1 MAMAG
6 RSILLTGSGSGIG
19 RAAALLFAGEGGRV
33 AVVDQDEDEAQATAN
48 SIRQNGGEALAIG
61 ADVSREA
68 DCRGMVQRALAAYGR
83 LDVAFNNAG
92 IGASGFAVADEEEV
106 AWSRLIDVN
115 LKGIFLAMK
124 YEIPAMVGAGG
135 GAIVNTA
142 SVAGLVGERGIG
154 AYSAS
159 KHGVVG
165 LTRTAALDYIG
176 QGVRIN
182 AVCPGA
188 TRTRM
193 FGELVSGPESGV
205 LHLVAP
211 PDRQNRGTGRDCT
224 RRPVSCFRRRLF
236 HRRPGAGGRWRVDRA
251 IVSPA
256 ESNKRHRP
264 AALRSNTARR
274 LRLSSVGGLH
284 DTYRTMYGKHRKMRE
299 RAGCA

>member
-1 MAMAG
+1 MSGRFAG
-6 RSILLTGSGSGIG
+6 RGILVTGAGSGIG
-19 RAAALLFAGEGGRV
+19 RAAAQLFADEGGRV
-33 AVVDQDEDEAQATAN
+33 VVVDQDENEAQATVT
-48 SIRQNGGEALAIG
+48 SIRQAGGEALAIG

-68 DCRGMVQRALAAYGR
+68 DCRGMVERALAAYGR
-83 LDVAFNNAG
+83 LHVAFNNAG

-106 AWSRLIDVN
+106 TWSRLIDVN
-115 LKGIFLAMK
+115 LKGIFLGMK

-188 TRTRM
+188 TRTRILASW
-193 FGELVSGPESGV
+193 FQDPKVESFILSRHPIGRIAEPEEIARAV
-205 LHLVAP
+205 LFLASDDASFIVGQA
-211 PDRQNRGTGRDCT
+211 
-224 RRPVSCFRRRLF
+224 L
-236 HRRPGAGGRWRVDRA
+236 AVD
-251 IVSPA
+251 
-256 ESNKRHRP
+256 
-264 AALRSNTARR
+264 
-274 LRLSSVGGLH
+274 GGL
-284 DTYRTMYGKHRKMRE
+284 T
-299 RAGCA
+299 AQ

>member
-1 MAMAG
+1 MSGRFAG
-6 RSILLTGSGSGIG
+6 RGILVTGAGSGIG
-19 RAAALLFAGEGGRV
+19 RAAAQLFANEGGRV
-33 AVVDQDEDEAQATAN
+33 AVVDRDENEALATVT
-48 SIRQNGGEALAIG
+48 SIRQAGGEALAIG

-68 DCRGMVQRALAAYGR
+68 DCRGMVERALAAYGR
-83 LDVAFNNAG
+83 LHVAFNNAG

-106 AWSRLIDVN
+106 TWSRLIDVN

-124 YEIPAMVGAGG
+124 YEIPAMVSAGG

-188 TRTRM
+188 TRTRILANW
-193 FGELVSGPESGV
+193 FQDPKVESFILSRHPIGRIAEPEEIARAV
-205 LHLVAP
+205 LFLASDDASFIVGQA
-211 PDRQNRGTGRDCT
+211 
-224 RRPVSCFRRRLF
+224 L
-236 HRRPGAGGRWRVDRA
+236 AVD
-251 IVSPA
+251 
-256 ESNKRHRP
+256 
-264 AALRSNTARR
+264 
-274 LRLSSVGGLH
+274 GGL
-284 DTYRTMYGKHRKMRE
+284 T
-299 RAGCA
+299 AQ

>member
-1 MAMAG
+1 MSGRFAG
-6 RSILLTGSGSGIG
+6 RGILVTGAGSGIG
-19 RAAALLFAGEGGRV
+19 RAAAQLFANEGGRV
-33 AVVDQDEDEAQATAN
+33 VVVDQDENEAQATVT
-48 SIRQNGGEALAIG
+48 SIRQAGGEALAIG

-68 DCRGMVQRALAAYGR
+68 DCRGMVERALAAYGR
-83 LDVAFNNAG
+83 LHVAFNNAG

-106 AWSRLIDVN
+106 TWSRLIDVN
-115 LKGIFLAMK
+115 LKGIFLGMK

-188 TRTRM
+188 TRTRILASW
-193 FGELVSGPESGV
+193 FQDPKVESFILSRHPIGRIAEPEEIARAV
-205 LHLVAP
+205 LFLASDDASFIVGQA
-211 PDRQNRGTGRDCT
+211 
-224 RRPVSCFRRRLF
+224 L
-236 HRRPGAGGRWRVDRA
+236 AVD
-251 IVSPA
+251 
-256 ESNKRHRP
+256 
-264 AALRSNTARR
+264 
-274 LRLSSVGGLH
+274 GGL
-284 DTYRTMYGKHRKMRE
+284 T
-299 RAGCA
+299 AQ

>member
-1 MAMAG
+1 MSGRFAG
-6 RSILLTGSGSGIG
+6 RGILVTGAGSGIG
-19 RAAALLFAGEGGRV
+19 RAAAQLFADEGGRV
-33 AVVDQDEDEAQATAN
+33 VVVDQDENEAQATVT
-48 SIRQNGGEALAIG
+48 SIRQAGGEALAIG

-68 DCRGMVQRALAAYGR
+68 DCRGMVERALAAYGR
-83 LDVAFNNAG
+83 LHVAFNNAG

-106 AWSRLIDVN
+106 TWSRLIDVN
-115 LKGIFLAMK
+115 LKGIFLTMK

-188 TRTRM
+188 TRTRILASW
-193 FGELVSGPESGV
+193 FQDPKVESFILSRHPIGRIAEPEEIARAV
-205 LHLVAP
+205 LFLASDDASFIVGQA
-211 PDRQNRGTGRDCT
+211 
-224 RRPVSCFRRRLF
+224 L
-236 HRRPGAGGRWRVDRA
+236 AVD
-251 IVSPA
+251 
-256 ESNKRHRP
+256 
-264 AALRSNTARR
+264 
-274 LRLSSVGGLH
+274 GGL
-284 DTYRTMYGKHRKMRE
+284 T
-299 RAGCA
+299 AQ

>member
-1 MAMAG
+1 MSGRFAG
-6 RSILLTGSGSGIG
+6 RSILVTGAGSGIG
-19 RAAALLFAGEGGRV
+19 RAAAQLFANEGGRV
-33 AVVDQDEDEAQATAN
+33 AVVDQDENEALATVA
-48 SIRQNGGEALAIG
+48 SIRQAGGEALAIG

-68 DCRGMVQRALAAYGR
+68 DCRGMVERALAAYGR
-83 LDVAFNNAG
+83 LHVAFNNAG

-106 AWSRLIDVN
+106 TWSRLIDVN

-182 AVCPGA
+182 AVCPVPPVREFWRAGF
-188 TRTRM
+188 RTPKW
-193 FGELVSGPESGV
+193 S
-205 LHLVAP
+205 HL
-211 PDRQNRGTGRDCT
+211 
-224 RRPVSCFRRRLF
+224 SC
-236 HRRPGAGGRWRVDRA
+236 RA
-251 IVSPA
+251 IRSDGLL
-256 ESNKRHRP
+256 SRKRSHVPCCFLRP
-264 AALRSNTARR
+264 TMRPSSSAKRSQSMAA
-274 LRLSSVGGLH
+274 
-284 DTYRTMYGKHRKMRE
+284 
-299 RAGCA
+299 

>member
-6 RSILLTGSGSGIG
+6 RFAGRSILVTGSGSGIG

-193 FGELVSGPESGV
+193 LANWFQDPKVESFILSRHPIGRIAEPEEIARAV
-205 LHLVAP
+205 LFLASDDASFIVGQA
-211 PDRQNRGTGRDCT
+211 
-224 RRPVSCFRRRLF
+224 L
-236 HRRPGAGGRWRVDRA
+236 AVD
-251 IVSPA
+251 
-256 ESNKRHRP
+256 
-264 AALRSNTARR
+264 
-274 LRLSSVGGLH
+274 GGL
-284 DTYRTMYGKHRKMRE
+284 T
-299 RAGCA
+299 AQ

>member
-1 MAMAG
+1 MSGRFAG
-6 RSILLTGSGSGIG
+6 RGILVTGAGSGIG
-19 RAAALLFAGEGGRV
+19 RAAAQLFANEGGRV
-33 AVVDQDEDEAQATAN
+33 AVVDQDENEALATVT
-48 SIRQNGGEALAIG
+48 SIRQAGGEALAIG

-68 DCRGMVQRALAAYGR
+68 DCRGMVERALAAYGR
-83 LDVAFNNAG
+83 LHVAFNNAG

-106 AWSRLIDVN
+106 TWSRLIDVN

-124 YEIPAMVGAGG
+124 YEIPAMVSAGG

-188 TRTRM
+188 TRTQILANWFQDPKVESFILSRHPI
-193 FGELVSGPESGV
+193 GRIAEPEEIARAV
-205 LHLVAP
+205 LFLASDDASFIVGQA
-211 PDRQNRGTGRDCT
+211 
-224 RRPVSCFRRRLF
+224 L
-236 HRRPGAGGRWRVDRA
+236 AVD
-251 IVSPA
+251 
-256 ESNKRHRP
+256 
-264 AALRSNTARR
+264 
-274 LRLSSVGGLH
+274 GGL
-284 DTYRTMYGKHRKMRE
+284 T
-299 RAGCA
+299 AQ

>member
-1 MAMAG
+1 MSG
-6 RSILLTGSGSGIG
+6 RFGGRGILVTGAGSGIG
-19 RAAALLFAGEGGRV
+19 RAAAQLFANEGGRV
-33 AVVDQDEDEAQATAN
+33 VVVDQDENEAQATVT
-48 SIRQNGGEALAIG
+48 SIRQAGGEALAIG

-68 DCRGMVQRALAAYGR
+68 DCRGMVERALAAYGR
-83 LDVAFNNAG
+83 LHVAFNNAG

-106 AWSRLIDVN
+106 TWSRLIDVN
-115 LKGIFLAMK
+115 LKGIFLGMK

-188 TRTRM
+188 TRTRILASW
-193 FGELVSGPESGV
+193 FQDPKVESFILSRHPIGRIAEPEEIARAV
-205 LHLVAP
+205 LFLASDDASFIVGQA
-211 PDRQNRGTGRDCT
+211 
-224 RRPVSCFRRRLF
+224 L
-236 HRRPGAGGRWRVDRA
+236 AVD
-251 IVSPA
+251 
-256 ESNKRHRP
+256 
-264 AALRSNTARR
+264 
-274 LRLSSVGGLH
+274 GGL
-284 DTYRTMYGKHRKMRE
+284 T
-299 RAGCA
+299 AQ

>member
-1 MAMAG
+1 MSGRFAG
-6 RSILLTGSGSGIG
+6 RGILVTGAGSGIG
-19 RAAALLFAGEGGRV
+19 RAAAQLFANEGGRV
-33 AVVDQDEDEAQATAN
+33 AVVDQDENEAQATVT
-48 SIRQNGGEALAIG
+48 SIRQAGGEALAIG

-68 DCRGMVQRALAAYGR
+68 DCRGMVERALAAYGR
-83 LDVAFNNAG
+83 LHVAFNNAG

-106 AWSRLIDVN
+106 TWSRLIDVN

-124 YEIPAMVGAGG
+124 YEIPAMVSAGG

-188 TRTRM
+188 TRTRILANW
-193 FGELVSGPESGV
+193 FQDPKVESFILSRHPIGRIAEPEEIARAV
-205 LHLVAP
+205 LFLASDDASFIVGQA
-211 PDRQNRGTGRDCT
+211 
-224 RRPVSCFRRRLF
+224 L
-236 HRRPGAGGRWRVDRA
+236 AVD
-251 IVSPA
+251 
-256 ESNKRHRP
+256 
-264 AALRSNTARR
+264 
-274 LRLSSVGGLH
+274 GGL
-284 DTYRTMYGKHRKMRE
+284 T
-299 RAGCA
+299 AQ

>member
-1 MAMAG
+1 MGGRFAG
-6 RSILLTGSGSGIG
+6 RSILVTGSGSGIG
-19 RAAALLFAGEGGRV
+19 RAAASLFAAEGGRV
-33 AVVDQDEDEAQATAN
+33 VVVDQDENEAQATAN

-68 DCRGMVQRALAAYGR
+68 DCRGMVERALAAYGR

-193 FGELVSGPESGV
+193 LANWFQDPKVEAFILSRHPIGRIAEPEEIARAV
-205 LHLVAP
+205 LFLASDDASFIVGQA
-211 PDRQNRGTGRDCT
+211 
-224 RRPVSCFRRRLF
+224 L
-236 HRRPGAGGRWRVDRA
+236 AVD
-251 IVSPA
+251 
-256 ESNKRHRP
+256 
-264 AALRSNTARR
+264 
-274 LRLSSVGGLH
+274 GGL
-284 DTYRTMYGKHRKMRE
+284 T
-299 RAGCA
+299 AQ

>member
-1 MAMAG
+1 MSGRFAG
-6 RSILLTGSGSGIG
+6 RGILVTGAGSGIG
-19 RAAALLFAGEGGRV
+19 RAAAQLFADEGGRV
-33 AVVDQDEDEAQATAN
+33 VVVDQDENEAQATVT
-48 SIRQNGGEALAIG
+48 SIRQAGGEALAIG

-68 DCRGMVQRALAAYGR
+68 DCRGMVERALAAYGR
-83 LDVAFNNAG
+83 LHVAFNNAG

-106 AWSRLIDVN
+106 TWSRLIDVN
-115 LKGIFLAMK
+115 LKGIFLGMK

-188 TRTRM
+188 TRTRILASW
-193 FGELVSGPESGV
+193 FQDPNVESFILSRHPIGRIAEPEEIARAV
-205 LHLVAP
+205 LFLASDDASFIVGQA
-211 PDRQNRGTGRDCT
+211 
-224 RRPVSCFRRRLF
+224 L
-236 HRRPGAGGRWRVDRA
+236 AVD
-251 IVSPA
+251 
-256 ESNKRHRP
+256 
-264 AALRSNTARR
+264 
-274 LRLSSVGGLH
+274 GGL
-284 DTYRTMYGKHRKMRE
+284 T
-299 RAGCA
+299 AQ